1 MTGWIAFTLSGCAT
15 QPWKQLVPDDGP
27 GARNAS
33 VCRFELAETLA
44 MEDQGEDELFSY
56 EASRAVGLT
65 GLMGGVYAE
74 VLGVHQVSIGQSEA
88 KQSGG
93 LQADKNPGR
102 TGTPMNQTHAEC
114 HDLSLIHISEPTR
127 PY

>member
-1 MTGWIAFTLSGCAT
+1 MTGWIALTLSGCAT
-15 QPWKQLVPDDGP
+15 QPWNQLVPDDGP

-74 VLGVHQVSIGQSEA
+74 ALGVHQVLTGQLEA
-88 KQSGG
+88 KQ
-93 LQADKNPGR
+93 
-102 TGTPMNQTHAEC
+102 THP
-114 HDLSLIHISEPTR
+114 EPDTNGCVN
-127 PY
+127 

>member
-1 MTGWIAFTLSGCAT
+1 MKSQKRTLDRQRVPGFTRLYIVTGWIALTLSGCAT
-15 QPWKQLVPDDGP
+15 QPWNQLVPDDGP

-74 VLGVHQVSIGQSEA
+74 ALGVHQVLTGQLEA
-88 KQSGG
+88 KQ
-93 LQADKNPGR
+93 
-102 TGTPMNQTHAEC
+102 THP
-114 HDLSLIHISEPTR
+114 EPHTNGCVN
-127 PY
+127 